1 MTDILLELIEE
12 VAALLPGFA
21 PAHVIPEEATDFPN
35 DLEPVI
41 RAELSEPG
49 AQNKLVRP
57 RR

>member
-21 PAHVIPEEATDFPN
+21 PAHAIPEKAPNFPN

-41 RAELSEPG
+41 RAEPSEPG
-49 AQNKLVRP
+49 AQDKLVRP